1 MEETKEISLEENF
14 QKLEQIVEVL
24 SDPDIPLEKAFTSYS
39 EGMALLKQ
47 CNDQIDRVEKKVM
60 VLNGEGSLEE
70 LDGKLE

>member
-70 LDGKLE
+70 LDGELE

>member
-24 SDPDIPLEKAFTSYS
+24 SDPDIPLEKALTSYS

-70 LDGKLE
+70 LDGELE